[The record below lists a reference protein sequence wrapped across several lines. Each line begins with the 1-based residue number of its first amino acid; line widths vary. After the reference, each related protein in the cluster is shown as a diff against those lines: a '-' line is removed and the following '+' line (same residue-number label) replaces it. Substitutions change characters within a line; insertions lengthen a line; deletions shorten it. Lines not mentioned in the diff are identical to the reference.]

1 MVSPSQPSTS
11 SSSSVQP
18 TVPSA
23 PKSVWKRLDT
33 KPTSSPSS
41 NQLAQPSIN
50 GTSHP
55 SEDSQ
60 DKDSV
65 SSKDVTTREGSVS
78 SKDAHQESQEGHST
92 SASSWADETP
102 TVGSSPS
109 PPKATPVIRPAP
121 LPAVNPWKMRQ
132 EELDRKRWKESQEQP
147 LLPLQPDRVVPKPP
161 AASTS
166 GTVKTNHKANGIGK
180 SEGTVTSVISLI
192 SSGKG
197 RRNRIEVPAPPA
209 LEDAEAWP
217 SPDVAASTEKEEKT
231 SKSIPKEIREVVK
244 EPKEVKEGE
253 VSAAP
258 KEPKESKKKKWE
270 KIEVNFQYDSPP
282 SRRGRGGKFYRNN
295 NNRQNTREG
304 GPIKNREDR
313 NEDSKSR
320 RNHEG
325 GSSEEQPQQQQSRSS
340 PREGLDRRAQS
351 LSFEAGPR
359 SGSSPAGGQWA
370 VRGRASHDTLRTNAE
385 NWRRTSSQSRSSG
398 RNVSGQRSGS
408 PGSPRDGTTADQI
421 ENKERRP
428 SQSAS
433 PNGHQT
439 ETEASVQQTH
449 TGETT
454 EDSEHQNQQQSGRRP
469 YRGNP
474 NTFPSTFPQPPYMS
488 SPQQFPMYAPFYPSP
503 MHTFPR
509 SHSVPYATTSASRY
523 PQYPQSY
530 YPDFSRLGVQPVPVD
545 EDLKHRI
552 IRQVYV
558 PYPISWT

>member
-1 MVSPSQPSTS
+1 
-11 SSSSVQP
+11 
-18 TVPSA
+18 
-23 PKSVWKRLDT
+23 
-33 KPTSSPSS
+33 
-41 NQLAQPSIN
+41 
-50 GTSHP
+50 
-55 SEDSQ
+55 
-60 DKDSV
+60 
-65 SSKDVTTREGSVS
+65 
-78 SKDAHQESQEGHST
+78 
-92 SASSWADETP
+92 
-102 TVGSSPS
+102 
-109 PPKATPVIRPAP
+109 
-121 LPAVNPWKMRQ
+121 MRQ